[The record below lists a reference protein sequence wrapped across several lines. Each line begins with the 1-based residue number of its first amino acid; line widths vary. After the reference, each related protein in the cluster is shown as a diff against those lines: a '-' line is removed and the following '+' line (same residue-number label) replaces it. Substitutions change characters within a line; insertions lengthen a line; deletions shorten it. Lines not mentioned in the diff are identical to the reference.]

1 MEKETYLKDI
11 ILKSLVNDI
20 LDNLDYNPCN
30 SDWEFST
37 KDYEKTIETLLE
49 LILEEQPIMPFTFIR
64 DYLKWN

>member
-30 SDWEFST
+30 SD
-37 KDYEKTIETLLE
+37 
-49 LILEEQPIMPFTFIR
+49 
-64 DYLKWN
+64 